1 LSNVLVSKVAV
12 SHMADAD
19 SDDEWLQL
27 LCRHRRPV
35 VVENDDPTSWLLELI
50 SAHRSTSSTS
60 VEAGGRCVPSSFD
73 DAQALVVK
81 ALEVVASNR
90 LGCAGDVAA
99 AACYGAAGGSVE
111 AGVKALE
118 VVASSRLGC
127 AGDVAAACYGAA
139 GGSVEAG
146 VRCVPP
152 SCDDAQALVVK
163 ALSVTSPPALSS
175 ISRKR
180 RRSNPLQ
187 PVTLLVAESLCH
199 QHCQVMAVLG
209 SDPRI
214 HCSLMRSWITATSS
228 NLAPA
233 SVEGLADSLAERVRG
248 IVSAAE
254 GLLPCIFK
262 IGLTRD
268 PLWRWRDA
276 PFAYATSREFA
287 FMEVLLVGSVSLV
300 VHLEAALI
308 TRLGSVPGCYNT
320 APGGESPPPPS
331 FPCYLYVVWQ
341 RVDDYI
347 IRRLQDARKI
357 VAACRRRVRGAAGGP
372 PELSVGLPGASGGLP
387 KAPGT

>member
-1 LSNVLVSKVAV
+1 MSNVLVSKVAV

-19 SDDEWLQL
+19 SDDEWLKL

-81 ALEVVASNR
+81 ALEVVAS
-90 LGCAGDVAA
+90 
-99 AACYGAAGGSVE
+99 
-111 AGVKALE
+111 
-118 VVASSRLGC
+118 SRLGC
-127 AGDVAAACYGAA
+127 AGDVAAAYYGAA

-308 TRLGSVPGCYNT
+308 TRLGSVPGC
-320 APGGESPPPPS
+320 
-331 FPCYLYVVWQ
+331 
-341 RVDDYI
+341 
-347 IRRLQDARKI
+347 
-357 VAACRRRVRGAAGGP
+357 
-372 PELSVGLPGASGGLP
+372 
-387 KAPGT
+387 